1 MRYVCLIVVFG
12 GIGVFTPQ
20 AFAQSGDTEM
30 LNNRVQ
36 ALENQLQEIK
46 ELLKNQ
52 VSRDMQKD
60 EEIADLKKQLAAQA
74 DVVSS
79 KAESV
84 PAAYAGMDDQQ
95 ITAGQEMEKDF
106 YLAKK
111 SSEMVDKDL
120 GSAFG
125 GVYTKPFL
133 RRFGRNTYLGGYMDF
148 EFRAPEDEDAAHGFT
163 QKRFIPFIYSDIS
176 DRVKLATEI
185 EFEFGG
191 VGGGRSGEVIL
202 EFGTIDFLVTEWINW
217 RGGYLLT
224 PLGKFNLV
232 HDSPI
237 LISPS
242 LSSPLNAPFV
252 T

>member
-1 MRYVCLIVVFG
+1 MCLIVVFG

-106 YLAKK
+106 YLAKRVLK
-111 SSEMVDKDL
+111 WWIKTL
-120 GSAFG
+120 GLHLEGFTQS
-125 GVYTKPFL
+125 PFL

-191 VGGGRSGEVIL
+191 VGGA
-202 EFGTIDFLVTEWINW
+202 D
-217 RGGYLLT
+217 
-224 PLGKFNLV
+224 PAK
-232 HDSPI
+232 
-237 LISPS
+237 
-242 LSSPLNAPFV
+242 
-252 T
+252 